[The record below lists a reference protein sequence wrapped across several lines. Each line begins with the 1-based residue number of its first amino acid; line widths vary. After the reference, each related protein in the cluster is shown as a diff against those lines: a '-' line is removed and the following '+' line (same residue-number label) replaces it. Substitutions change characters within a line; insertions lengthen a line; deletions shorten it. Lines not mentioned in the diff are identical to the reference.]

1 MLMILLLMTVCTVY
15 FYWSIKNRDKSPKFR
30 WLTPWRTVIVENLG
44 KKFPGNL
51 WNSKVHY
58 HFRKILTFFP
68 ILSQIKPVYGPHLV
82 FLKISLVPYT
92 CHMTYPSRFSSYF
105 NSPNNFRWEVQIMK
119 QNEVGCAWRYT
130 GRGAGSYFGKRST
143 FTAGASVQITH
154 LHKQKTVN
162 AQLMSIC
169 VQTRLLTAQKG
180 PQGKQMYSSTLSL
193 TSAIKL

>member
-44 KKFPGNL
+44 KKFPANL

-82 FLKISLVPYT
+82 FLKISLLPYT
-92 CHMTYPSRFSSYF
+92 CHMTYPSGLSSYF

-119 QNEVGCAWRYT
+119 QNEVCVEIHRT
-130 GRGAGSYFGKRST
+130 RGGQLFW
-143 FTAGASVQITH
+143 
-154 LHKQKTVN
+154 QKVN
-162 AQLMSIC
+162 IYS
-169 VQTRLLTAQKG
+169 KG
-180 PQGKQMYSSTLSL
+180 NCRNYSPS
-193 TSAIKL
+193 